1 MLTENDLLERI
12 LTIKNLKNN
21 CFKYLEESSSELLT
35 HKIIFAIARL
45 TSKKL
50 GPVRLSEIAQE
61 IFQTTEKSKQDLT
74 RTTIEKTLLK
84 CSLVE
89 KLRYASND
97 VRYILTSYRFQKIK
111 EIESFRGDRK
121 ESIGEVFEI
130 PKSTWPIPDE
140 FFLLYAQKTGISET
154 MKKLNSDFD
163 KKSIPRGKYETLRSE
178 YTDNLNSI
186 QKKIDSKFSGIEE
199 LVK

>member
-21 CFKYLEESSSELLT
+21 CFKYLEESSNELLT

-61 IFQTTEKSKQDLT
+61 IYQTSEKSKQDLI

-140 FFLLYAQKTGISET
+140 FFLLYAQKTGLLET
-154 MKKLNSDFD
+154 LSKTNSDFD
-163 KKSIPRGKYETLRSE
+163 KKLIPRGKYETLRSK

>member
-21 CFKYLEESSSELLT
+21 CFKYLEESSNELLT

-61 IFQTTEKSKQDLT
+61 IYQTSEKSKQDLI

-140 FFLLYAQKTGISET
+140 FFLLYAQRTGLLET
-154 MKKLNSDFD
+154 LRKMNSDFD
-163 KKSIPRGKYETLRSE
+163 KKLIPRGKYETLRSE

-186 QKKIDSKFSGIEE
+186 QKKIESKFSGIEE